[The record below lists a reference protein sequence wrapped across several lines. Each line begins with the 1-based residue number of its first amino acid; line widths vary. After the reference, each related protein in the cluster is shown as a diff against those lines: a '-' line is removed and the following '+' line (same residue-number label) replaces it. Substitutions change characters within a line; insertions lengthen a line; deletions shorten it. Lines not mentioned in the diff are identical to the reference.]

1 MFSTAPSVTHN
12 RRAIPA
18 FDPALRHQRE
28 HLPLPV
34 AEHGQWVVAPAGGDH
49 FPDERGA
56 TTEAPLAMLSTIS
69 MKSVTSVIRLF
80 NEYPI
85 LCPLASSSTACS
97 IDMRLQHQDG
107 GVGTLFADHPGRV
120 EALGGVG
127 RRHPNVG
134 HNEVRIHGPNHLEQ
148 LGPVTGLTDD
158 VQTRA
163 LQQARQAFA
172 KQHVDVRRSPPVPE
186 SPPALPP
193 DADGSLCICCA
204 RVFVQR
210 PVCRPRYLQLAGM
223 PGLALAGGLYGRQR

>member
-1 MFSTAPSVTHN
+1 MV
-12 RRAIPA
+12 
-18 FDPALRHQRE
+18 
-28 HLPLPV
+28 
-34 AEHGQWVVAPAGGDH
+34 
-49 FPDERGA
+49 
-56 TTEAPLAMLSTIS
+56 S

-80 NEYPI
+80 KYPI

-97 IDMRLQHQDG
+97 IDMRRQHQDG

-172 KQHVDVRRSPPVPE
+172 KQHVVVGDHHPYRSHHRP
-186 SPPALPP
+186 SLPTLT
-193 DADGSLCICCA
+193 GRCA
-204 RVFVQR
+204 YAARAYVFVQR
-210 PVCRPRYLQLAGM
+210 PVSRRRYLQLAGM
-223 PGLALAGGLYGRQR
+223 PGLALAGGLDGRQR